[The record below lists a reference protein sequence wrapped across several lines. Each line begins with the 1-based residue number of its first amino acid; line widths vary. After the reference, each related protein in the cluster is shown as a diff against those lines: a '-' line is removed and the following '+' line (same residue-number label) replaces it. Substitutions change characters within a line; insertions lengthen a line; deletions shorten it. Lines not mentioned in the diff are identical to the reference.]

1 MTVEASIV
9 MSVVILSLASL
20 IRYAYTVHDTVTGGM
35 ILEETIERVRNNPDG
50 KSETFSWRV
59 HDRPENGDNRDY
71 RRRIGRRLASE
82 YGADRF
88 SAGNFP

>member
-35 ILEETIERVRNNPDG
+35 ILEETIERVRNCLLYTSD
-50 KSETFSWRV
+50 
-59 HDRPENGDNRDY
+59 
-71 RRRIGRRLASE
+71 A
-82 YGADRF
+82 ADE
-88 SAGNFP
+88 